1 MAKRSRKKRDR
12 QEIDGLDM
20 ESASEAEV
28 SEAELPEVSE
38 AEPEGE
44 VVEAPSVEPVEVV
57 PTPVRVELRNRLR
70 HTVYVPTG
78 AGTLRLGPRASTVL
92 DAENVTEGTRRL
104 EDAGRIHIRNL

>member
-20 ESASEAEV
+20 ESASEAE
-28 SEAELPEVSE
+28 LPE

-57 PTPVRVELRNRLR
+57 PTPVRVELRNRLW

-78 AGTLRLGPRASTVL
+78 VGTMRLGPRASTVL

-104 EDAGRIHIRNL
+104 EDAGRIYIRNL

>member
-20 ESASEAEV
+20 ESASEAELT
-28 SEAELPEVSE
+28 EAEQ
-38 AEPEGE
+38 EGE

-78 AGTLRLGPRASTVL
+78 VGTMRLGPRASTVL

-104 EDAGRIHIRNL
+104 EDAGRI